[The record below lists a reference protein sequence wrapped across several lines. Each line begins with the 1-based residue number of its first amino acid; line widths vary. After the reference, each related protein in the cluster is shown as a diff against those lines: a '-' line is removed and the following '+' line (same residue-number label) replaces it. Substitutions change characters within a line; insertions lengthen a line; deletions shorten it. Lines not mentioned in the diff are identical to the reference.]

1 MIDSQTQNNMM
12 IRIVLVDD
20 QEIVRAG
27 MRLLLQSQSDM
38 EIVGEASQDN
48 EALALCRQV
57 VPHVIITAIE
67 LPGQAGLEFTRKL
80 KMQNPAASILAL
92 ILHEDVQ
99 HFLDLVGAGAS
110 GYIPKRAAATDL
122 VAAIRTVHAGR
133 VYVHPSVAQSLAGGL
148 SRHVRG
154 NHDKL
159 HSGDLE
165 PHELQ
170 VLEMIAQGARNKEIA
185 VRLGVHVRTV
195 ARYRASIQHKLNL
208 HSRADLVRYAVDK
221 GLVSL
226 DRRTTLS

>member
-1 MIDSQTQNNMM
+1 MT

-38 EIVGEASQDN
+38 EIVGEASQGT

-57 VPHVIITAIE
+57 MPHVVITAIE

-80 KMQNPAASILAL
+80 KMQNPAASVLAL
-92 ILHEDVQ
+92 ILHEDAQ
-99 HFLDLVGAGAS
+99 HFLDMVGAGAS
-110 GYIPKRAAATDL
+110 GYIPKRAATTDL
-122 VAAIRTVHAGR
+122 VTAIRTVHAGQ
-133 VYVHPSVAQSLAGGL
+133 VYVHPSIAQSLAEGL
-148 SRHVRG
+148 YRRARG

-185 VRLGVHVRTV
+185 TRLGVHVRTV

-208 HSRADLVRYAVDK
+208 HSRADLMRYAVDK
-221 GLVSL
+221 GLASL
-226 DRRTTLS
+226 DRRSTPG